1 MAEVSTL
8 PARQRT
14 AIGKNQVAR
23 LREEGLVPVVVY
35 GQGGESQHL
44 ALDVADLD
52 RELRHL
58 NRVFVIESEGKTQPV
73 FLQDIQ
79 YDVLG
84 DFPLH
89 CDLLRID
96 LETPLSVLVELTF
109 VGVPKGAARGGQ
121 VVRDIGRLAC
131 NCKPAMIPNEIQ
143 VKVTSLDLGDE
154 ILAKDV
160 ELPEGTELN
169 CPESTRVCRMP
180 L

>member
-44 ALDVADLD
+44 ALDAADLD

-58 NRVFVIESEGKTQPV
+58 NRVFAIEVDGKSQPV
-73 FLQDIQ
+73 FLQEIQ

-96 LETPLSVLVELTF
+96 LDKPIPVFVELSF

-121 VVRDIGRLAC
+121 IVRDLGKIAC
-131 NCKPAMIPNEIQ
+131 KCMPAQIPSEIEVRVQ
-143 VKVTSLDLGDE
+143 NVDLGDE
-154 ILAKDV
+154 VLAKDLK
-160 ELPEGTELN
+160 LPEGTELD
-169 CPESTRVCRMP
+169 CPENTRVCRMP

>member
-8 PARQRT
+8 QARQRT
-14 AIGKNQVAR
+14 AIGKNQIAR

-35 GQGGESQHL
+35 GQGGESEHL
-44 ALDVADLD
+44 ALDSADLD

-58 NRVFVIESEGKTQPV
+58 NRVFVTETDGKTQPV

-96 LETPLSVLVELTF
+96 IEEPISVFVELTF

-121 VVRDIGRLAC
+121 VVRDLGKLAC
-131 NCKPAMIPNEIQ
+131 KCKPALIPNEIQ
-143 VKVTSLDLGDE
+143 VKVADLDLGDE

-160 ELPEGTELN
+160 ELPEGTSLD
-169 CPESTRVCRMP
+169 CPDNTRVCRMP